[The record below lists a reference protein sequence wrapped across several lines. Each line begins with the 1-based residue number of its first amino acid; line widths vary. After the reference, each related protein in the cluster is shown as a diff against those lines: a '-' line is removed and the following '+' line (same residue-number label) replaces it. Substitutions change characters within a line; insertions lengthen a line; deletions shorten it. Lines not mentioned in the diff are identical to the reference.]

1 MKEFSFT
8 RYLRI
13 LRWFLQAN
21 RTQLFFWTAGSALS
35 IFVGELFFSWLPLR
49 FSTTTEFYASNI
61 MALSGF
67 FAAVLLI
74 VALVAFS
81 SIFSIIQK
89 RQRASL
95 FLMLPAT
102 NGEKYAVL
110 LTYVTLVWPLSV
122 LLAFIVGDTL
132 RMLVMPLFYRVDFV
146 SGVPAIF
153 DMLTP
158 HAFSGVNGTSLA
170 AAAFMLVL
178 LVWSHSIYVA
188 AGSVFRK
195 HAFVIVT
202 TALFVCV
209 GTFGYICSLLFGR
222 FRLMSNYDGDL
233 YVHPVLWVVTI
244 VLAIWAVYNY
254 RLSYRLFKN
263 LQVINDK
270 RTNL

>member
-8 RYLRI
+8 RYLRT

-209 GTFGYICSLLFGR
+209 FGR

-244 VLAIWAVYNY
+244 VLAILAVYNY